1 MTATASHHPTA
12 RIGMVNFLNT
22 APLYEVWKRT
32 VDRPDWQVTEA
43 PPSTLNRL
51 LHQGELDL
59 GFISS
64 HEYALHPEEY
74 KILGNLSISATG
86 KVGSVFLFSRLA
98 PAELDGRLVLLS
110 SHSQTSEHL
119 IKIILEEFYR
129 VRPRYETGLA
139 TERSDLSGIDAV
151 LSIGDEALLLAHEG
165 LYPYQLDLGEAWQRK
180 TGLPFVFAV
189 WAVREAFCQHEPD
202 QVVAIHHELL
212 RCLDEGRQNL
222 MEISRI
228 VAPRIPMSLS
238 ACHAYLSGMEYD
250 LDQRKQEGLALF
262 YRYLIERGEASPAA
276 VPLKICG

>member
-1 MTATASHHPTA
+1 MASASSHTA

-32 VDRPDWQVTEA
+32 VCRPDWQVTEA

-51 LHQGELDL
+51 LHEGALDL

-64 HEYALHPEEY
+64 HEYAFHPEEY

-86 KVGSVFLFSRLA
+86 KVGSVFLFSRLPA
-98 PAELDGRLVLLS
+98 AELDGRLVLLS
-110 SHSQTSEHL
+110 SQSQTSVHL
-119 IKIILEEFYR
+119 VKIILEDFYR
-129 VRPRYETGLA
+129 VQPRYETGLA
-139 TERSDLSGIDAV
+139 SESPDLAGVDAV
-151 LSIGDEALLLAHEG
+151 LSIGDEALLLAHG
-165 LYPYQLDLGEAWQRK
+165 GRYPHQLDLGEAWQRE

-189 WAVREAFCQHEPD
+189 WAVREAFCRNEPD

-212 RCLDEGRQNL
+212 RCLAEGREKL
-222 MEISRI
+222 LEISRL
-228 VAPRIPMSLS
+228 VAPRIPMAAE
-238 ACHAYLSGMEYD
+238 ACFAYLSGMEYD
-250 LDQRKQEGLALF
+250 LDDRKQEGLTLF

>member
-1 MTATASHHPTA
+1 MAATSHSA

-22 APLYEVWKRT
+22 APLYEIWKRT
-32 VDRPDWQVTEA
+32 VSRPDWQVTEA

-51 LHQGELDL
+51 LHQGALDL

-86 KVGSVFLFSRLA
+86 KVGSVFLFSRV
-98 PAELDGRLVLLS
+98 PPMELDGRLVLLS
-110 SHSQTSEHL
+110 SQSQTSVNL
-119 IKIILEEFYR
+119 IKIILEKFYR
-129 VRPRYETGLA
+129 VQPRYETGLA

-151 LSIGDEALLLAHEG
+151 LSIGDEALLLASEG
-165 LYPYQLDLGEAWQRK
+165 RYPYQLDLGEAWQRE

-189 WAVREAFCQHEPD
+189 WAVREEFCRNEPD
-202 QVVAIHHELL
+202 QMVAIHHELL
-212 RCLDEGRQNL
+212 RCLDEGRQSL

-228 VAPRIPMSLS
+228 VAPRIPMPVE
-238 ACHAYLSGMEYD
+238 ACFSYLSGMEYD
-250 LDQRKQEGLALF
+250 LDNRKQEGLTLF

>member
-1 MTATASHHPTA
+1 MAATASQPTA

-32 VDRPDWQVTEA
+32 VFRPEWQVTEA

-51 LHQGELDL
+51 LHQGALDL

-74 KILGNLSISATG
+74 KILGNLSISASG

-110 SHSQTSEHL
+110 SHSQTSVHL
-119 IKIILEEFYR
+119 IKIILEKFYR
-129 VRPRYETGLA
+129 VQPRYETGLA
-139 TERSDLSGIDAV
+139 TERADLSGFDAV
-151 LSIGDEALLLAHEG
+151 LSIGDEALLLAKEG
-165 LYPYQLDLGEAWQRK
+165 RYPHQLDLGEAWQRE

-189 WAVREAFCQHEPD
+189 WAVREAFCRNEPD
-202 QVVAIHHELL
+202 QMVAIHHELL
-212 RCLDEGRQNL
+212 RCLDEGRRNL
-222 MEISRI
+222 WEISRS
-228 VAPRIPMSLS
+228 VAPRIPMAVE

-250 LDQRKQEGLALF
+250 LEPRKQEGLALF

>member
-1 MTATASHHPTA
+1 MAATSHIA

-22 APLYEVWKRT
+22 APLYEIWKRT
-32 VDRPDWQVTEA
+32 VSRPDWQVTEA

-51 LHQGELDL
+51 LHQGALDL

-86 KVGSVFLFSRLA
+86 KVGSVFLFSQV
-98 PAELDGRLVLLS
+98 PPMELDGRLVLLS
-110 SHSQTSEHL
+110 SQSQTSVNL
-119 IKIILEEFYR
+119 IKIILEKFYR
-129 VRPRYETGLA
+129 VQPRYETGLA

-151 LSIGDEALLLAHEG
+151 LSIGDEALLLASEG
-165 LYPYQLDLGEAWQRK
+165 RYPHQLDLGEAWQRE
-180 TGLPFVFAV
+180 TSLPFVFAV
-189 WAVREAFCQHEPD
+189 WAVREEFCRNEPD
-202 QVVAIHHELL
+202 QMVAIHHELL
-212 RCLDEGRQNL
+212 RCLDEGRQGL

-228 VAPRIPMSLS
+228 VAPRIPMPVE
-238 ACHAYLSGMEYD
+238 ACFSYLSGMEYD
-250 LDQRKQEGLALF
+250 LDSRKQEGLTLF

>member
-1 MTATASHHPTA
+1 MAAAANIA

-32 VDRPDWQVTEA
+32 VARPDWQVTEA

-64 HEYALHPEEY
+64 HEYAAHPEEY

-86 KVGSVFLFSRLA
+86 KVGSVFLFSRVPLSD
-98 PAELDGRLVLLS
+98 LDDRLVLLS
-110 SHSQTSEHL
+110 SQSQTSVNL
-119 IKIILEEFYR
+119 IKIILENFYR
-129 VRPRYETGLA
+129 VQPRYETGLA
-139 TERSDLSGIDAV
+139 TARSDLTGIDAV
-151 LSIGDEALLLAHEG
+151 LSIGDEALLLASEG
-165 LYPYQLDLGEAWQRK
+165 RYPHQLDLGEAWQRE

-189 WAVREAFCQHEPD
+189 WAVREKFCRSEPD

-222 MEISRI
+222 MEISRM
-228 VAPRIPMSLS
+228 VAPRIPMAVD

-250 LDQRKQEGLALF
+250 LDDRKQEGLTLF

>member
-1 MTATASHHPTA
+1 MAATASQPTA

-32 VDRPDWQVTEA
+32 VFRPDWQVTEA

-51 LHQGELDL
+51 LHQGTLDL

-86 KVGSVFLFSRLA
+86 KVGSVFLFSRLT

-110 SHSQTSEHL
+110 SHSQTSVHL
-119 IKIILEEFYR
+119 VKIILEEFYR
-129 VRPRYETGLA
+129 VQPRYETGLA
-139 TERSDLSGIDAV
+139 TERSDLSGVDAI
-151 LSIGDEALLLAHEG
+151 LSIGDEALLLAKEG
-165 LYPYQLDLGEAWQRK
+165 RYPHQLDLGEAWQRK

-189 WAVREAFCQHEPD
+189 WAVREAFCRNEPD

-212 RCLDEGRQNL
+212 RCLDEGRQSL
-222 MEISRI
+222 WEISQN
-228 VAPRIPMSLS
+228 VAPRIPMSVE
-238 ACHAYLSGMEYD
+238 ACHAYLNGMEYD
-250 LDQRKQEGLALF
+250 LDPQKQEGLTLF